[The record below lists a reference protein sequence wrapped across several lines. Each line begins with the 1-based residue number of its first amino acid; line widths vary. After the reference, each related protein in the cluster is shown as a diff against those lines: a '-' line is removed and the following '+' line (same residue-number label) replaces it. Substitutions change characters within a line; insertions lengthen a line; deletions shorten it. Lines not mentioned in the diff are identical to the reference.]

1 MKQEVTFLFSTNM
14 LLLNK
19 WNRINIYVMY
29 ISEKYV
35 KNIDMVLLR
44 YQKHPTDALL
54 IYF

>member
-1 MKQEVTFLFSTNM
+1 MHQTKHLWYHRLRS
-14 LLLNK
+14 
-19 WNRINIYVMY
+19 IYVMY

>member
-1 MKQEVTFLFSTNM
+1 MHQTKYLWYHR
-14 LLLNK
+14 LLTYLK
-19 WNRINIYVMY
+19 YRETHIYVMY